1 MLLTANSRRS
11 PRRFAVN
18 ARHDPR
24 EVAQL
29 THTRRPVMMRVSILL
44 AAATF
49 AANITACDDTP
60 TAAMETPAD
69 DSALALSVMTARG
82 DTLTAAVEVV
92 REEEPLTP
100 PVVAT
105 TPAPVRIQPAPQTRA
120 PTPTPVAPA
129 PIASPTPEPTIA
141 VANVE
146 PTRAATPRRE
156 REVEREPA
164 RRETPKRTGTISSGS
179 ALSLVTTEKACAE
192 GETFR
197 VVLAN
202 SVRGSNGAV
211 IPDGASAVAEITSVD
226 KWGAGIGVRVRSVRI
241 DGKSYPLNSRV
252 TYVLPESGGC
262 IAGRTRIEVET
273 KGSVTVAAQ

>member
-1 MLLTANSRRS
+1 
-11 PRRFAVN
+11 
-18 ARHDPR
+18 
-24 EVAQL
+24 
-29 THTRRPVMMRVSILL
+29 
-44 AAATF
+44 
-49 AANITACDDTP
+49 
-60 TAAMETPAD
+60 METPAD

-120 PTPTPVAPA
+120 PTPTPLAPTR
-129 PIASPTPEPTIA
+129 IASPIPEPTIA
-141 VANVE
+141 VANIE
-146 PTRAATPRRE
+146 PARTATPRRE
-156 REVEREPA
+156 REVERKGERESE